1 MFRHAGGQLK
11 IANAAEQA
19 CGTGGRRSKII
30 DVDGKERSENNTLAV
45 LRKRAATWAAKK
57 CVAEAAA
64 ALEQAGDV
72 APLLAA
78 ARLYVAAA
86 RVLRDATP
94 ETKGDEHVRFRVAA
108 CHWLATLAF
117 VDAVGDALVRAQTL
131 VKASTAVEA
140 AARAVFAATGVAEE
154 LAARQELKDAEC
166 VWDALC
172 SVRSAQTP
180 AACAA
185 LAAAEAVVA
194 AEPEE
199 KAAARAV
206 RDTKPAQRPCPT
218 SRPAR
223 RRSTTCR
230 HVAGGASGAEGPLRR
245 VRGLHGRRVRDVQR
259 MFGQAQARR
268 QELAEASLRAA
279 AVLNLKSAHDDGAQA
294 ADRELQGHRHGRR
307 PGPQIHR
314 RRLGS
319 GRPPRTGRGPLLLQ
333 NP

>member
-45 LRKRAATWAAKK
+45 LQKRAATWAAKK

-72 APLLAA
+72 APLLAR

-94 ETKGDEHVRFRVAA
+94 ETKGDEHVR
-108 CHWLATLAF
+108 
-117 VDAVGDALVRAQTL
+117 AQTL
-131 VKASTAVEA
+131 VMASTAVEA

-166 VWDALC
+166 IWDALC